1 VTGPSSP
8 LRLTLVH
15 LYPELMNVYG
25 DRGNIIALRQ
35 RCAWRGIELDVQ
47 PVSLG
52 DRLDSGTCDLI
63 FFGGG
68 QDREQAVVSPDFVE
82 GKGVAIRE
90 AVEADAV
97 LLSVCGGYQLLG
109 HTYTTFDGREL
120 AGVGV
125 FDARSVPGDRRAIG
139 NVVIETDLDG
149 GLRTLVGFENH
160 SGRTYLG
167 AGGRPLGRVVSGG
180 GNNGEDGTEGTRY
193 RNAFGCYL
201 HGSLLPKN
209 PWFAD
214 LLIGRALTRRYGAGE
229 PLAPLDDALEVG
241 AHAAVVQR
249 ARRLGTVRSG
259 AW

>member
-1 VTGPSSP
+1 MENSP

-15 LYPELMNVYG
+15 LYPDLMNVYG

-47 PVSLG
+47 PVSLA
-52 DRLDSGTCDLI
+52 DRLSGRACDLI

-82 GKGVAIRE
+82 RKGEEIRE
-90 AVEADAV
+90 AVEDGAV

-109 HTYTTFDGREL
+109 HTYTTFDGRQL

-125 FDARSVPGDRRAIG
+125 FDVRSVPGDRRAIG
-139 NVVIETDLDG
+139 NVVIETDLAG
-149 GLRTLVGFENH
+149 TPRTLVGFENH

-167 AGGRPLGRVVSGG
+167 PGNRPLGRVLSGG
-180 GNNGEDGTEGTRY
+180 GNNGEDGTEGAVY
-193 RNAFGCYL
+193 RNAFGSYL

-214 LLIGRALTRRYGAGE
+214 LLIERALRRRYGPDAV
-229 PLAPLDDALEVG
+229 LSPLDDALEER
-241 AHAAVVQR
+241 AHDGVVRR
-249 ARRLGTVRSG
+249 ARQLGTVHSG